1 MELLGLEVEDQTLVI
16 KHLKQTKAD
25 HALIQQSVNTLMALK
40 KDLALAEV
48 EELLADT
55 KPGQKAEND
64 WQNSPYTGIDWSSIP
79 VMHDVHEEKLR
90 SEVTKLKYELELEKA
105 SHNRL
110 KQKIK
115 SKKLKAEQ
123 EKELKIQKKANL
135 KRKPVD
141 WKTLYKS
148 KRESYKEKKLQLG
161 LERAKTSKLKKSNGF
176 LNSDRYKSRIQKKGI
191 KEFVHDKF
199 KGKAQRNCLLTG
211 KKRSITDNIDICEA
225 LVLRA
230 LGRKGY
236 QHLRKNGPL
245 FFPSSAC
252 LDKHVDKIMSIKQG

>member
-1 MELLGLEVEDQTLVI
+1 LEVEDQTLVI
-16 KHLKQTKAD
+16 KHLKETKAD
-25 HALIQQSVNTLMALK
+25 HALIQQSVNTLLALK

-48 EELLADT
+48 EELLSDT
-55 KPGQKAEND
+55 KPGHKGESD

-105 SHNRL
+105 SHSRL
-110 KQKIK
+110 KQTIK

-123 EKELKIQKKANL
+123 EKERKIQKKANL
-135 KRKPVD
+135 KHKPVD
-141 WKTLYKS
+141 WKTKYES
-148 KRESYKEKKLQLG
+148 KQESYLEKKRKLA
-161 LERAKTSKLKKSNGF
+161 LERARTSKLTKSNGF

-199 KGKAQRNCLLTG
+199 KGKAQRNCLLSG
-211 KKRSITDNIDICEA
+211 KKRSITDKVDICEA

-252 LDKHVDKIMSIKQG
+252 LDKHIDKIMSIKQG

>member
-1 MELLGLEVEDQTLVI
+1 MEVEDQTFVV
-16 KHLKQTKAD
+16 KHLKETKAD
-25 HALIQQSVNTLMALK
+25 HALIQQSVNTLLALK

-48 EELLADT
+48 EELLEDT
-55 KPGQKAEND
+55 KPGHKEEPD

-90 SEVTKLKYELELEKA
+90 SEVTKLKYELELEQA
-105 SHNRL
+105 SHSRL
-110 KQKIK
+110 KQTIK

-123 EKELKIQKKANL
+123 DKERKIQKKANL

-141 WKTLYKS
+141 WKTRYNDKH
-148 KRESYKEKKLQLG
+148 ESYLEKKQKLT
-161 LERAKTSKLKKSNGF
+161 LERARISKLKRSNGF
-176 LNSDRYKSRIQKKGI
+176 LNSDRYKSRIEKKGI

-211 KKRSITDNIDICEA
+211 KKRSITDKVDICEA

-252 LDKHVDKIMSIKQG
+252 LDKHIDKIMSIKQG